1 MFCFPKSISG
11 ACDVAGGERT
21 LDIDVPY
28 PTLETCK
35 SYFRCTR
42 EELLKLLAV
51 IMSVVQEVV
60 DEWRLWCGKGRS
72 HGTTPDVGLDLF
84 HAHGCGLWTVIA
96 KEGVVQWR
104 SEEGVGRKFIH
115 ENCDGGNSPLAM
127 TDATVG
133 EYLEE

>member
-1 MFCFPKSISG
+1 
-11 ACDVAGGERT
+11 
-21 LDIDVPY
+21 
-28 PTLETCK
+28 
-35 SYFRCTR
+35 
-42 EELLKLLAV
+42 
-51 IMSVVQEVV
+51 MSVVQEVV

-104 SEEGVGRKFIH
+104 SEGVGRKFIH
-115 ENCDGGNSPLAM
+115 EKCDGGNSPLAM